1 MVSRDYKRSRARR
14 ESFSGWTGLFI
25 GLVIGLGVG
34 LALYFFDPRTPQP
47 DSAPKDAE
55 PASARDSAS
64 EEPDRYSFYE
74 MLPNF
79 EVVVPER
86 EAAVRPDAPTAPAVE
101 RAGSYVLQ
109 VGSYRKFEEA
119 DRVRAQLA
127 LQGIE
132 SKVQRVLIIGGSEE
146 IGLDEI
152 EQQLVTQ
159 QAPDEPL
166 VKQDLLALPLREAR
180 EQFERAYLLQQL
192 MLCNGKVGLLAKR
205 VGMERTHLYRKLRS
219 LGVDFRQIT
228 ED

>member
-34 LALYFFDPRTPQP
+34 LALYFFDPRTPPP
-47 DSAPKDAE
+47 DGAPKDAE
-55 PASARDSAS
+55 PASARDPAG

-101 RAGSYVLQ
+101 RTGSYVLQ

-132 SKVQRVLIIGGSEE
+132 SKVQRVSV
-146 IGLDEI
+146 DNDTWHR
-152 EQQLVTQ
+152 V
-159 QAPDEPL
+159 
-166 VKQDLLALPLREAR
+166 
-180 EQFERAYLLQQL
+180 
-192 MLCNGKVGLLAKR
+192 R
-205 VGMERTHLYRKLRS
+205 VGPITDLTELNRVRS
-219 LGVDFRQIT
+219 RLKEAEMDVLVIRVGD
-228 ED
+228 